1 MSLSMTPSMSAPF
14 LAKAS
19 LVRSGRE
26 QGHIAL
32 GDRRMPCRHYRLAGA
47 VAASISLLLV
57 ACSSRPPVSQAS
69 LPGAA
74 NSPGVKTAAADPQE
88 GMDTEST
95 IWTML
100 GLAKKPSEHQP
111 GPRTGETV
119 SPILWQ
125 AALDTLRF
133 VKFTTQD
140 PLTGELVTDWY
151 SPSDKPNE
159 QFKIFVF
166 VLAHTVRSDAVAV
179 TVERQERTATG
190 QWEKSTVDRHVQEN
204 LETAILRRAGELKR
218 EWQKAYTEK

>member
-1 MSLSMTPSMSAPF
+1 MSAPF

-19 LVRSGRE
+19 IVRSGRE
-26 QGHIAL
+26 QDHIAL
-32 GDRRMPCRHYRLAGA
+32 GDRRMPFRHYRLAGA
-47 VAASISLLLV
+47 VAASFSLLLI
-57 ACSSRPPVSQAS
+57 ACSSSPPAPQAS
-69 LPGAA
+69 PPGAA
-74 NSPGVKTAAADPQE
+74 SNTGVKTAAADPPE
-88 GMDTEST
+88 GMDTEAT

-111 GPRTGETV
+111 GPRTGDTV

-125 AALDTLRF
+125 AALDTLGF
-133 VKFTTQD
+133 VKFSTQD

-151 SPSDKPNE
+151 SPADKPNE
-159 QFKIFVF
+159 RFKIYAF

-218 EWQKAYTEK
+218 DWQKAYTEK